1 MKYFL
6 FSILFCSFVSAQDL
20 NFEDLENA
28 PSNSAYEEDIFS
40 EDELASLDIV
50 DALTE
55 QKEAVEK
62 ARTRILTP
70 PPLPKKEDRPKEFR
84 AVIPKDTI
92 LTRLSDDKDFQISR
106 RIQVWAQEIFPGSQ
120 TTHVLDKDKIAIF
133 SARSVEVVP
142 IEEDLKLT
150 PSINPKITYD
160 RKAGLKYSSFEKELK
175 LLVDLNWEFE
185 SIAPNFWNQ
194 VFNQQMDSA
203 RADRLTIKTFYND
216 KRLPLKFGI
225 SGSYQNA
232 IASGDAFEI
241 QWTSLFIGP
250 QISYSLW
257 KNNDFEIEL
266 EAGAAKAFLSTART
280 LNEEYSPRSYE
291 WGGAAKLAMDTRFG
305 TFLAGVE
312 YRTTHIS
319 LDQNTTETILTSQ
332 KETQSSASFSLGYR
346 LGFNL

>member
-1 MKYFL
+1 MF
-6 FSILFCSFVSAQDL
+6 LFCSFANAQDL

-28 PSNSAYEEDIFS
+28 PANSAYEGDIFS

-50 DALTE
+50 DALGD
-55 QKEAVEK
+55 QKEAVEQ

-84 AVIPKDTI
+84 AVVPKDTVI
-92 LTRLSDDKDFQISR
+92 TRLSDDKDFQISR
-106 RIQVWAQEIFPGSQ
+106 RIQVWAQEIYPGSQ
-120 TTHVLDKDKIAIF
+120 TTHLLDKDMNPIF
-133 SARSVEVVP
+133 SARSVLVVP
-142 IEEDLKLT
+142 IEDDLKLT

-160 RKAGLKYSSFEKELK
+160 RRAGLKYSAFENELK
-175 LLVDLNWEFE
+175 LLVDFNWEFE

-194 VFNQQMDSA
+194 VFNQEMDSA
-203 RADRLTIKTFYND
+203 RGERLTIRTFYND
-216 KRLPLKFGI
+216 QRLPLKIGI

-232 IASGDAFEI
+232 IASGDLFEI
-241 QWTSLFIGP
+241 KWTSLFIGP
-250 QISYSLW
+250 QISYELW
-257 KNNDFEIEL
+257 KNDDFQIEL

-280 LNEEYSPRSYE
+280 LNEEYSPSSYE

-305 TFLAGVE
+305 TFLGGIE

-319 LDQNTTETILTSQ
+319 LDQNTTETILSSQ
-332 KETQSSASFSLGYR
+332 KESQSSASFSVGYR

>member
-1 MKYFL
+1 MFL
-6 FSILFCSFVSAQDL
+6 LCSFANAQDL

-28 PSNSAYEEDIFS
+28 PANSAYEGDIFS

-50 DALTE
+50 DALGD
-55 QKEAVEK
+55 QKEAVEQ

-84 AVIPKDTI
+84 AVVPKDTVI
-92 LTRLSDDKDFQISR
+92 TRLSDDKDFQISR
-106 RIQVWAQEIFPGSQ
+106 RIQVWAQEIYPGSQ
-120 TTHVLDKDKIAIF
+120 TTHLLDKDKNPIF
-133 SARSVEVVP
+133 SARSVLVVP
-142 IEEDLKLT
+142 IEDDLKLT

-160 RKAGLKYSSFEKELK
+160 RRAGLKYSAFENELK
-175 LLVDLNWEFE
+175 LLVDFNWEFE

-194 VFNQQMDSA
+194 VFNQEMDSA
-203 RADRLTIKTFYND
+203 RGERLTIRTFYND
-216 KRLPLKFGI
+216 QRLPLKIGI

-232 IASGDAFEI
+232 IASRDLFEI
-241 QWTSLFIGP
+241 KWTSLFIGP
-250 QISYSLW
+250 QISYELW
-257 KNNDFEIEL
+257 KNDDFQIEL

-280 LNEEYSPRSYE
+280 LNEEYSPSSYE

-305 TFLAGVE
+305 TFLGGIE

-319 LDQNTTETILTSQ
+319 LDQNTTETILSSQ
-332 KETQSSASFSLGYR
+332 KESQSSASFSVGYR